1 VQKGRGGMG
10 SKKHGISGTPGKSPR
25 LRLWLDLMARRQEVK
40 DRRRNLRFQ
49 TVRDAFQK
57 DRPAR

>member
-40 DRRRNLRFQ
+40 DRRRNLCFQ